1 MRPLDGR
8 DVAVAGA
15 GRTDAGVH
23 ALGQVAS
30 FTLNRSIE
38 PATLVRAMNAR
49 LPPTVRVMAAEEA
62 PDSFHAR
69 FAART
74 KSYRYD
80 IWNAE
85 VLPPFRRNFTWHLI
99 GSLDVEAMARAA
111 ELVRGEHDFAA
122 FQTGASDA
130 TTTVRRIFRSEI
142 KCERQDANSVIE
154 AFQFA
159 AHSPQSAIRNPLSA
173 VRTPHSAL
181 IAYEVTG
188 DGFLRHMVRAIVGSL
203 VEVGRQRRP
212 PEWIGDLLARGHRAG
227 AGATAPPH
235 GLFLVSV
242 GYGSGDAA

>member
-1 MRPLDGR
+1 
-8 DVAVAGA
+8 VAVAGA

-23 ALGQVAS
+23 ALAQVAS

-49 LPPTVRVMAAEEA
+49 LPPAVRVMAAEES
-62 PDSFHAR
+62 PESFHAR

-85 VLPPFRRNFTWHLI
+85 VMPPFRRNFAWHLV
-99 GSLDVEAMARAA
+99 GPLDVEAMARAA
-111 ELVRGEHDFAA
+111 EFVRGEHDFAV
-122 FQTGASDA
+122 FQMGASDA
-130 TTTVRRIFRSEI
+130 STTVRRIFRSEI
-142 KCERQDANSVIE
+142 ECEPQDANCGIDDL
-154 AFQFA
+154 QFA
-159 AHSPQSAIRNPLSA
+159 ARNPQSSIHIPQST
-173 VRTPHSAL
+173 VRAPHSTL
-181 IAYEVTG
+181 IAYQVTG

-203 VEVGRQRRP
+203 IEVGRRRRP
-212 PEWIGDLLARGHRAG
+212 PEWIGDLLARGHRAE

-242 GYGSGDAA
+242 GYTAGETA